1 MEANLNRITTKGKTV
16 LLAYDHGIE
25 HGPTDFDDRN
35 VDPAYIMDI
44 AKKGGYNGIVFQK
57 GVAEKYYDKSVP
69 LIVKLNGKT
78 SLLKG
83 DPVSVQLCSVKE
95 AMDLGAV
102 AVGYTI
108 YVGSIHENEM
118 FKEFEEIQGE
128 ARKNGM
134 PVVCWMYPRGAA
146 VKDESSRETLAYAA
160 RIGLELGADMLK
172 MKYNGNVEDMK
183 WIVKSAGRAKVV
195 IAGGSKRTEREF
207 LQEAHD
213 AMKAGCIGLAVGR
226 NIWNHPHPMKM
237 TAALKKVVF
246 SGASVDEALKEVR

>member
-1 MEANLNRITTKGKTV
+1 MKTSLSNISTKGKTV

-44 AKKGGYNGIVFQK
+44 AKRGGYNGVVFQK

-78 SLLKG
+78 NLLQG
-83 DPVSVQLCSVKE
+83 DPVSVQLCSVEE
-95 AMDLGAV
+95 AIGLGAA

-118 FKEFEEIQGE
+118 FREFEGIQVKAHKHGL
-128 ARKNGM
+128 
-134 PVVCWMYPRGAA
+134 PVICWMYPRGSA
-146 VKDESSRETLAYAA
+146 VKDEGSRETLAYAA
-160 RIGLELGADMLK
+160 RIGLELGADILK
-172 MKYNGNVEDMK
+172 MKHNGNVEDMK
-183 WIVKSAGRAKVV
+183 WVVKSAGKTKVV
-195 IAGGSKRTEREF
+195 IAGGSKRTERDF

-213 AMKAGCIGLAVGR
+213 AMQAGCIGLAVGR
-226 NIWNHPHPMKM
+226 NVWDHPKPLKI
-237 TAALKKVVF
+237 TAALKRIVF
-246 SGASVDEALKEVR
+246 DGATVDEALKEVR